1 MSTTNRFADKVVLV
15 TDWDREIAVNLTSV
29 FLCLKYELAVM
40 ASGSIVNNAS
50 IAAVSGTPT
59 MSACTATKHG
69 VRGLTRSAALESVD
83 QRVRQRDDQ
92 GKRRHLA
99 VPQAVGRRPGDP
111 LPPAPNPTTRTASPD
126 EIAALVAYLLSDEA
140 AFVTGAAMTI
150 DGGYTAS

>member
-1 MSTTNRFADKVVLV
+1 MNRFADKVVLV

-83 QRVRQRDDQ
+83 QRVRVNAMIRGTLDTPPY
-92 GKRRHLA
+92 RRLSG
-99 VPQAVGRRPGDP
+99 VGPATRCRPRPTRPRAPPRR
-111 LPPAPNPTTRTASPD
+111 TR
-126 EIAALVAYLLSDEA
+126 
-140 AFVTGAAMTI
+140 
-150 DGGYTAS
+150 

>member
-1 MSTTNRFADKVVLV
+1 MNRFADKVVLV

-59 MSACTATKHG
+59 ISRRLVWVIASRPRADPLRRARVG
-69 VRGLTRSAALESVD
+69 RSA
-83 QRVRQRDDQ
+83 RPRQRDDQ
-92 GKRRHLA
+92 GNPRHPA

-126 EIAALVAYLLSDEA
+126 EIAALVAYLPSDEA